1 MTVGL
6 TLGKFAPF
14 HKGHQFVV
22 ETAIAQTDHVI
33 VLIYDSPEATNIP
46 LGIRA
51 QWLRDLYPTI
61 EVIEAWGGPSE
72 VGNTAEIKQ
81 EQENY
86 ILERLN
92 GRQITHFFNSE
103 FYGDHV
109 SVALGSLN
117 CTVDKSRSKFPISAT
132 EIRENP
138 YEHKQFVSPRVYKD
152 LITNVVFL
160 GAPSTGKTTLAQKM
174 ADEMKTVW
182 MPEYGREY
190 WEKNQTNRRL
200 TPPQLLEIAE
210 GHIEKEEQLIYK
222 ANKYIFTDTNATTTR
237 IFSYYYHGKAL
248 PELEELASYSTLRY
262 DIVFLCENDIP
273 YDDTWDRSGDLNR
286 EITQRQIVADLRQRK
301 IPFFRLTGS
310 VTDRIAETK
319 RVLGKF
325 KKFGNITELP

>member
-14 HKGHQFVV
+14 HKGHQFVI
-22 ETAIAQTDHVI
+22 ETALARTDHVI
-33 VLIYDSPEATNIP
+33 VLIYDSPEITSIP

-51 QWLRDLYPTI
+51 QWIRDLYPAI

-81 EQENY
+81 EQEKY

-92 GRQITHFFNSE
+92 GRRITHFFNSE

-109 SVALGSLN
+109 SDALCCRN

-132 EIRENP
+132 RIRENP
-138 YEHKQFVSPRVYKD
+138 YKYKQFISPRVYKD

-160 GAPSTGKTTLAQKM
+160 GAPSTGKTTLAKKM
-174 ADEMKTVW
+174 AYEMETVW

-190 WEKNQTNRRL
+190 WEKNQIDRRL
-200 TPPQLLEIAE
+200 TLHQLLKIAE
-210 GHIEKEEQLIYK
+210 GHIEKEEQILCK

-248 PELEELASYSTLRY
+248 PELEELASCSASRY

-273 YDDTWDRSGDLNR
+273 YEDTWDRSGGLNR
-286 EITQRQIVADLRQRK
+286 DITQKQIVADLIQRK

-310 VTDRIAETK
+310 VTDRITETK
-319 RVLGKF
+319 RILGKLH
-325 KKFGNITELP
+325 KFGNLPEQL